1 MFENQRNNV
10 SKHQQ
15 LYLQTHTFPYIQV
28 RCYYLHDHHFYIR
41 RHFIRCISLQLSIN
55 DALNEQVYFE
65 MLYTLTAIHAYFLDV

>member
-1 MFENQRNNV
+1 MHGICHKKLYCLRLYKIVIRMFENQRNNV

-41 RHFIRCISLQLSIN
+41 RHFIRCISLQLCN
-55 DALNEQVYFE
+55 
-65 MLYTLTAIHAYFLDV
+65 